1 MKEYHSISPKEREK
15 IMEEIKKIL
24 AKKKEVV
31 FAVAF
36 GSFLFAPAFRDID
49 IGIYFEKIKKE
60 DVFDREIDIAG
71 EIAKTCN
78 LPIDVIE
85 IKILNFAPDSFMA
98 NVFSQGK
105 FIFIRDEKLLADL
118 IEKFSLKAIANEYIS
133 YQSLKELVPARS

>member
-1 MKEYHSISPKEREK
+1 MKEYYSINPKKREK
-15 IMEEIKKIL
+15 IAEEIKKIL
-24 AKKKEVV
+24 SEKKEVV

-49 IGIYFEKIKKE
+49 IGIYFENIEKE
-60 DVFDREIDIAG
+60 DVFEREVDIAG
-71 EIAKTCN
+71 EIAKICN

-105 FIFIRDEKLLADL
+105 FIFIRDGKMLADL
-118 IEKFSLKAIANEYIS
+118 IEKISLTAIANEYIS